1 MGDRWI
7 GMLLKLFFFFF
18 LEGGSFLWRRLCLV
32 SVAMDPIYNTPIT
45 HYRGYSSYCDV
56 RGTKQTCMSNWLT
69 HRLCLQIVSL
79 GKDCA
84 GGVWL
89 QRNSKIASSDLNFHL
104 QSHENVGHRT
114 TPNTASVSL
123 KPVWLHQERIW
134 DIPSL
139 DGNKA
144 KFPRRK
150 EISAV
155 FWLK

>member
-104 QSHENVGHRT
+104 QSHENVGHRLPQIQHLWVLNPFDCT
-114 TPNTASVSL
+114 KKGSGISRHWMGIKQNFL
-123 KPVWLHQERIW
+123 GER
-134 DIPSL
+134 
-139 DGNKA
+139 
-144 KFPRRK
+144 KFQQY
-150 EISAV
+150 SG
-155 FWLK
+155 